1 MKQIAK
7 IGNLI
12 IYREDNPLADARF
25 EDGPTMTLHA
35 VNGTD
40 DVMHETFYAAD
51 EAVALDRFMHLFDYY
66 TLSDIR
72 AGVPEIVSEYD
83 GALLSGKIAGFD
95 AVEYFKRV
103 DATRFYKRFTH
114 RPAMTAEEFQAMHG

>member
-7 IGNLI
+7 IGNLT
-12 IYREDNPLADARF
+12 IYREDNPFPDARF

-40 DVMHETFYAAD
+40 DVMCETFYTVNEAA
-51 EAVALDRFMHLFDYY
+51 ALDRFMHLFGYY

-72 AGVPEIVSEYD
+72 AGLPEIVSEYN
-83 GALLSGKIAGFD
+83 GALLSGKIAGFGT
-95 AVEYFKRV
+95 VEYFKRV
-103 DATRFYKRFTH
+103 DTTRFYKRFTH
-114 RPAMTAEEFQAMHG
+114 RPAMTAEEYLTMRR

>member
-7 IGNLI
+7 IGNLT
-12 IYREDNPLADARF
+12 IYREDNPLAGF
-25 EDGPTMTLHA
+25 LLGDGPTMTLHA

-40 DVMHETFYAAD
+40 EVKCETFSIAD

-72 AGVPEIVSEYD
+72 AGLPEIVSEYD

-114 RPAMTAEEFQAMHG
+114 RPTMTAEEFLAKHH